1 MILFR
6 ALPLQTFFLTVLD
19 CGLGTPNFTTSAQ
32 DFATNKLA
40 LEAPL
45 LLLALRAA
53 TAPPLL
59 FLAEPFKPSWPPLA
73 DLTGVT
79 VTKALASWGAGEGFG
94 VFPWT
99 PLLPSGCRSS
109 SFSSA
114 IGNGVGGW
122 EMEKRPL
129 LKGAGEP
136 EGILG
141 VAFPETRDE
150 APGDCWAGEFLGD
163 LFSS

>member
-1 MILFR
+1 M
-6 ALPLQTFFLTVLD
+6 
-19 CGLGTPNFTTSAQ
+19 
-32 DFATNKLA
+32 A

-45 LLLALRAA
+45 LLLALITA

-59 FLAEPFKPSWPPLA
+59 FLAVPFNPSWALLA
-73 DLTGVT
+73 DLVGVT
-79 VTKALASWGAGEGFG
+79 GTKALASWAAGEDVG

-99 PLLPSGCRSS
+99 PLLSSGSTSS
-109 SFSSA
+109 VPASFSSA

-122 EMEKRPL
+122 EMEKRPF

-136 EGILG
+136 EGTLG
-141 VAFPETRDE
+141 VAFPEGGDG

-163 LFSS
+163 LFSSW